1 MFDELFPDARAA
13 SLSQQVQRP
22 ERAPDQPGI
31 WKGFGGAVADALPY
45 AGQTTASAWSSI
57 LDAYG
62 NAAAYRDTPTNALV
76 NDEMAPT
83 PEALR
88 TQTLDQMGNSETARM
103 FRERAKR
110 YAPDPAAVG
119 LAGQVAHGLVSG
131 LAKMTAYAGAGPAG
145 PALFGMDSGI
155 NRAQELTDQ
164 GVDGGTAAA
173 AGLVTGVA
181 SAATMALPPA
191 LGATRLKSAAI
202 GAVAAPAMT
211 VAEVGGI
218 RTLLEHADYDKI
230 AAQYQPFDPMNLAIS
245 SLTGAAFGG
254 AFHRSRDLTPQ
265 QDYKQFLNE
274 FGLTEDAV
282 RRISENT
289 TDQIPMPP
297 GTAKI
302 QRRASSV
309 EGEGMFATE
318 AVQPGELLAP
328 ARIGGMRTPA
338 GRYTNHSNKPNAEFR
353 AQPNGDLGM
362 VATQPITHGAEVV
375 IDYRQAAEANGWGGR
390 GRLTP
395 DEHAALLTMNEVRI
409 RDGDTLTA
417 HGDLAA
423 AADAHDAQAL
433 ARQQLDRGE
442 MVSIAQM
449 VRPDVPTLDAARAM
463 AFERMTTDLR
473 AELIAEAGGRA
484 EAGDVANMAAQ
495 RAELA
500 RQIDALQAG
509 TAMRDEAKAHQKSG
523 LSRKQAEAAARKSLP
538 EKLAEL
544 EEQAKR
550 LDRQLEQNRNAA
562 RAEQDLARLDQ
573 GALPDR
579 FLEALNGRADSITRG
594 FQERPIAQGV
604 REALSGEIRTHGP
617 TDRAPDFESGAPDAP
632 AGILDHVRQV
642 VGHMLG
648 RQDAGQSAPVREG
661 HSAGTPEHA
670 RAAEIVARNP
680 DALIRLE
687 DGSEVRMADLL
698 QHAESVEATAK
709 TEKAAFEAAVTC
721 ALRFPQ

>member
-13 SLSQQVQRP
+13 SLSQQVLRP

-57 LDAYG
+57 LDGYG

-76 NDEMAPT
+76 NDETAPT

-191 LGATRLKSAAI
+191 LGATRLKSVAI

-230 AAQYQPFDPMNLAIS
+230 ATQYQPFDPMNLVIS

-254 AFHRSRDLTPQ
+254 AFHRA
-265 QDYKQFLNE
+265 KV
-274 FGLTEDAV
+274 DA
-282 RRISENT
+282 
-289 TDQIPMPP
+289 
-297 GTAKI
+297 
-302 QRRASSV
+302 
-309 EGEGMFATE
+309 
-318 AVQPGELLAP
+318 AP
-328 ARIGGMRTPA
+328 
-338 GRYTNHSNKPNAEFR
+338 H
-353 AQPNGDLGM
+353 
-362 VATQPITHGAEVV
+362 
-375 IDYRQAAEANGWGGR
+375 
-390 GRLTP
+390 LTP
-395 DEHAALLTMNEVRI
+395 DEHAALLVMNDVRT

-484 EAGDVANMAAQ
+484 EAGDVAHMTTQ

-500 RQIDALQAG
+500 RQIDALQAD
-509 TAMRDEAKAHQKSG
+509 TAMRDEAKAHQESG

-579 FLEALNGRADSITRG
+579 FLEALNGRADSIVRG
-594 FQERPIAQGV
+594 FQERPVAQGV
-604 REALSGEIRTHGP
+604 REAFSGEIRTHGP
-617 TDRAPDFESGAPDAP
+617 ADRAPDFESGAPDAP
-632 AGILDHVRQV
+632 AGIMDHVRQV

-648 RQDAGQSAPVREG
+648 SKDAEQSAPVREG
-661 HSAGTPEHA
+661 RSAGTPEHA

-680 DALIRLE
+680 DVLIRLE

-698 QHAESVEATAK
+698 QHAESIEAMAK